1 MVGCLCV
8 CTKSVLWI
16 FESSYERANARTLS
30 AATHAPLSHTLTLPL
45 CLCVN
50 CSLPQSVA
58 GSVDCC
64 VVGVRLLLLL
74 LLGQHLGSCVCVCE
88 CSKRQEEDEKK
99 RGKSRAAAEI
109 QIVSLL
115 RSISLCLALLLCNWH
130 GCCKQ

>member
-8 CTKSVLWI
+8 CTESVLWI

-99 RGKSRAAAEI
+99 ERQKQSSSRDSNSVALAFY
-109 QIVSLL
+109 
-115 RSISLCLALLLCNWH
+115 LALSCFALVQLAWLL
-130 GCCKQ
+130 